1 MAQFSGES
9 DRTMT
14 DRKGRRMQA
23 APRRR
28 PASTDEADATSSG
41 GPPRPP
47 ARSSWPLTLI
57 VVAHPDSAML
67 GRSFELPAGIS
78 LTVGREPKVDLSF
91 LGRSDISRWHARVW
105 EAEGEVWVEDL
116 KSRNGTA
123 VNGER
128 VTAPHRLANG
138 DILQVGSVYL
148 KFFAGN
154 HVERAYYDAMYE
166 LASRDELTGVHNRRK
181 LDEELDR
188 EFALASR
195 YHRPLAL
202 VLLDIDGLKSINDR
216 YGHRA
221 GDLVLRQVADL
232 VGRSLRRETVFAR
245 LGGDEFAVLCPET
258 SAEAG
263 REMVTRLRTVID
275 RHLFTVAAGD
285 LHVSCSFGVAQIEA
299 SMKAASDLYQAADT
313 SLYAWKGG
321 ANDPAPRLAVVAPA
335 DPKSR

>member
-1 MAQFSGES
+1 
-9 DRTMT
+9 MT
-14 DRKGRRMQA
+14 DRKGRRTQA

-28 PASTDEADATSSG
+28 PTPADEADATLGG

-57 VVAHPDSAML
+57 VVAHPDAAML
-67 GRSFELPAGIS
+67 GRSFELPAGTS

-91 LGRSDISRWHARVW
+91 PGRTDISRWHARVW

-123 VNGER
+123 VNGEPLTGAR
-128 VTAPHRLANG
+128 RLANG
-138 DILQVGSVYL
+138 DILQLGSVYL

-195 YHRPLAL
+195 YRRPLAL
-202 VLLDIDGLKSINDR
+202 VLLDIDGLKLVNDR
-216 YGHRA
+216 HGHRA
-221 GDLVLRQVADL
+221 GDSVLRQVADL

-258 SAEAG
+258 GAAAG
-263 REMVTRLRTVID
+263 REMVARLRAVID
-275 RHLFTVAAGD
+275 RHLFKVAGGEIR
-285 LHVSCSFGVAQIEA
+285 VSCSFGVAQIEPA
-299 SMKAASDLYQAADT
+299 MTAASDLYQAADT

-321 ANDPAPRLAVVAPA
+321 ADVSAPRLAVAGPG
-335 DPKSR
+335 DPTPR